1 MESSSFG
8 EEGNQPDPQP
18 PRRSKWKRRLL
29 VWGGGTVLVAFGGGL
44 IYGWFFLQ
52 RQLVPLVETELTD
65 FLNRPVEIGSVEGFS
80 LSHLRFGA
88 SKIAATSSDPTN
100 ISLEAVE
107 VNYNLFR
114 LIFKRELSLE
124 VTAIAP
130 DIYLAQG
137 KKRNWLA
144 TPFDS
149 GENKQPSDGGLKV
162 NLRTLRLQDA
172 DVILAARSQ
181 AGKLQTPV
189 KAAISNGSLDLI
201 DNGKSIEFD
210 LAGKL
215 VKGGDIEVSGTAI
228 PQQEAINLVIR
239 GDGIAGADIDNL
251 LTLPFDVPTGK
262 VGANLDVKIRS
273 DRLPNLVGVAKLN
286 NVTVAIPGLP
296 TSFNKGNGHL
306 RFQGTA
312 IRFDEVA
319 TRYGFV
325 PGLVNGIIDLEKGYQ
340 LNAITRSVKIQ
351 EVLNTLKLKK
361 PPIAL
366 LGDVK
371 GDVRVTGALERPRLD
386 IDVVTTKRTRVDRVD
401 FRPGSRASVQFANAT
416 LAITDFR
423 ATPIAG
429 GRLTGTGKMQFKTGT
444 QQSPYQFNLQAANV
458 PAPAIARLYKTNLP
472 VDIERVSGQAK
483 FIGTLENPNKLIAT
497 GSAVFPLGG
506 GTVVARN
513 FRVANGRWQGDLQ
526 ALGVSI
532 ASLNVN
538 VTPPVRRGKLNAT
551 LQVSGSNA
559 DLRLD
564 AIRAAG
570 IANAA
575 IAGGLISTNNL
586 TLNNGRWD
594 GTFQARGL
602 QSDRLFTNSQQ
613 LAGRID
619 GTFALT
625 GAIANTLETI
635 SGTGKGSFTLP
646 GGIITAET
654 IRLSQGQFKALL
666 TTERVAVS
674 QFYQAGR
681 GTVAANLNVTGTLS
695 NPTLNA
701 IDAEGKLNFSDG
713 IGAIAQ
719 PVAANVNWNGRRL
732 NLQQV
737 TAPGI
742 AASGWIDIASELL
755 GTPAAI
761 EQFEI
766 KVAANRADVRNFS
779 LALPVSAER
788 LDYSGKI
795 NFNGIIAG
803 TPQALRID
811 GDAALENFKIV
822 GLTFDRILKGTVK
835 GIPQQG
841 IALDLTG
848 VEDRIQLALSPN
860 YQPVSFN
867 LALDRMEVS
876 GARKN
881 DLLQIKAN
889 NVDIG
894 IFQKIAQASKIP
906 VSEAFLAQP
915 FSGALAGNFVFN
927 FKTLELLGEEIAI
940 ANPRLG
946 RVQGDR
952 FTGSFRYFN
961 GNFALKNAL
970 FQKNESR
977 YLLEGEL
984 ANTKQGAQWQ
994 AKINVS
1000 QGEIQDVLETLQI
1013 FELADFGRGLNPN
1026 YVKAAALY
1034 QSKNPTPTRQQPP
1047 LFSVGTPEATVQEQL
1062 RRFSEIETLL
1072 RRQRKQR
1079 QEASPFPELAALT
1092 GKFDGELVASA
1103 TPERGVNAAFD
1114 FQGRAWQWE
1123 TFVFNRLKLKGDL
1136 RDGIVDLKPLE
1147 IQSGKS
1153 LLAFSGRIGGRTQA
1167 GELQLTRIPLDLV
1180 STLLNI
1186 PSTFALGGFL
1196 NGSVKLGGS
1205 RDDPQARGEVA
1216 IAQATINQTPLSTT
1230 QGNFNFDRGRLDFKA
1245 SSKLTPQ
1252 AEPLTLTG
1260 TLPYQVPFATVKSES
1275 DRLQLSLRVKNQGM
1289 KLLNLLSRDAISWV
1303 DGKGA
1308 IALDIS
1314 GRFDRQQGRP
1324 QALRADG
1331 IATFKEAAIAAQVIP
1346 DAPITQVNG
1355 KILFDFDRVEVKNL
1369 QGKFSG
1375 GRVTVAGKLPLVQS
1389 RPQND
1394 PLTVALDN
1402 LVFNLK
1408 GLYRGGVS
1416 GKVTVGGSALEPG
1429 IGGKLNLF
1437 DGQVLLGETNAQ
1449 SGGGAVAANSD
1460 VETNSTEFNNLELT
1474 LGDNIQLVRPPIL
1487 NFLATGSLT
1496 LNGTTSQPRPKG
1508 TITLKSGQVNL
1519 FASQLRLDRG
1529 EDNSA
1534 QFSPVRGLDPYLNI
1548 QLISSATETVRDALR
1563 TESSSSSSSEIIE
1576 PFSANLDSLQTIRIR
1591 ANIQGYASQ
1600 LANNI
1605 ELTSTPPRSQQE
1617 IVTLLGGG
1625 FVNTLGRGDT
1635 TLGLANL
1642 AGSAVF
1648 GSLQNV
1654 ITDRLGVS
1662 EFRIFSAPLIDEEER
1677 LSRNQFGIAAEAAI
1691 DLTNDLSFSTQKI
1704 LNSDRPF
1711 QFGLQYRVNNNIVIR
1726 GSSNFSDD
1734 SRAVIEFEQRF

>member
-1 MESSSFG
+1 
-8 EEGNQPDPQP
+8 
-18 PRRSKWKRRLL
+18 
-29 VWGGGTVLVAFGGGL
+29 L

-65 FLNRPVEIGSVEGFS
+65 FLNRPVEIGSLEGFS
-80 LSHLRFGA
+80 LSHLRFGT

-100 ISLEAVE
+100 ISLAAVD
-107 VNYNLFR
+107 VNYNLFQ

-149 GENKQPSDGGLKV
+149 GEKKQPSDDGGLKV
-162 NLRTLRLQDA
+162 NLKTLRLQDA
-172 DVILAARSQ
+172 DLILAARSQ
-181 AGKLQTPV
+181 TGKLQTPV

-210 LAGKL
+210 LVGKL
-215 VKGGDIEVSGTAI
+215 VNGGDIEVSGTAI
-228 PQQEAINLVIR
+228 PQQEAINLVVR
-239 GDGIAGADIDNL
+239 GSNILGADIDNL
-251 LTLPFDVPTGK
+251 LTLPFDVPTGS
-262 VGANLDVKIRS
+262 VGANLDIQIRP
-273 DRLPNLVGVAKLN
+273 DRLPRLVGVAKLN
-286 NVTVAIPGLP
+286 DVTVALRGLP
-296 TSFNKGNGHL
+296 ASFSKGNGHL
-306 RFQGTA
+306 RFQSTA
-312 IRFDEVA
+312 IRFEEVA

-325 PGLVNGIIDLEKGYQ
+325 PGLVNGVIDLEKGYQ

-371 GDVRVTGALERPRLD
+371 GDVRVTGALERPQLD
-386 IDVVTTKRTRVDRVD
+386 IDVVTTQRTRIDRVD
-401 FRPGSRASVQFANAT
+401 FRPGSRANVQFANAT
-416 LAITDFR
+416 LAITGFR
-423 ATPIAG
+423 ATPSAG
-429 GRLTGTGKMQFKTGT
+429 GRITGTGKMQFKTGDRS
-444 QQSPYQFNLQAANV
+444 QQSPYQFNLQATNV

-472 VDIERVSGQAK
+472 VDIEQISGQAK
-483 FIGTLENPNKLIAT
+483 FVGTLENPNKLTTT
-497 GSAVFPLGG
+497 GSATFPLGG

-513 FRVANGRWQGDLQ
+513 FRVANGLWQGDLQ

-538 VTPPVRRGKLNAT
+538 VTPPVRRGKLNAN
-551 LQVSGSNA
+551 LKVSGTNA

-575 IAGGLISTNNL
+575 IAGGLVATNNL
-586 TLNNGRWD
+586 TLSNGRWN

-602 QSDRLFTNSQQ
+602 QSDRLFTNSKQ

-619 GTFALT
+619 GTFGLT

-646 GGIITAET
+646 GGIIAAET
-654 IRLSQGQFKALL
+654 IQLTQGQFQAVL
-666 TTERVAVS
+666 TTDRVAVT

-681 GTVAANLNVTGTLS
+681 GTVAANLNVTGALS
-695 NPTLNA
+695 NPALDA
-701 IDAEGKLNFSDG
+701 IKAQGKLNFSNG
-713 IGAIAQ
+713 IGAIAR
-719 PVAANVNWNGRRL
+719 PVATTLNWNGRRL
-732 NLQQV
+732 NLERV
-737 TAPGI
+737 AAPGI

-761 EQFEI
+761 EQFELKI
-766 KVAANRADVRNFS
+766 AANRADVRNFS

-788 LDYSGKI
+788 LDYSGKL
-795 NFNGIIAG
+795 NFNGIVAG

-811 GDAALENFKIV
+811 GEAALENFKIV
-822 GLTFDRILKGTVK
+822 GLTFDRLLKGTVK
-835 GIPQQG
+835 GVPQQG
-841 IALDLTG
+841 ISIDLTG
-848 VEDRIQLALSPN
+848 VEDRIQLALAPN
-860 YQPVSFN
+860 YQPISFE

-876 GARKN
+876 GKRQN
-881 DLLQIKAN
+881 ELLQVEAN
-889 NVDIG
+889 NVNIG
-894 IFQKIAQASKIP
+894 IFKNIAQASKLP
-906 VSEAFLAQP
+906 VSTAFLAQP
-915 FSGALAGNFVFN
+915 LSGDLTGNFVFN
-927 FKTLELLGEEIAI
+927 FKTLELVGEEIAI

-952 FTGSFRYFN
+952 FTGSFRYLN
-961 GNFALKNAL
+961 GNFAIKEAL
-970 FQKNESR
+970 LQKNESR

-984 ANTKQGAQWQ
+984 ANTNQGAQWQ

-1034 QSKNPTPTRQQPP
+1034 RTRNPNPREQQPP
-1047 LFSVGTPEATVQEQL
+1047 LFSVGTPRASVQEQL

-1079 QEASPFPELAALT
+1079 QEASPFPELAALR
-1092 GKFDGELVASA
+1092 GKFNGELVASA
-1103 TPERGVNAAFD
+1103 TPERGVIAAFD
-1114 FQGRAWQWE
+1114 FQGQAWQWE

-1136 RDGIVDLKPLE
+1136 RDGIVTLKPLE
-1147 IQSGKS
+1147 IQSGES
-1153 LLAFSGRIGGRTQA
+1153 LLAFSGRVGGKTQA
-1167 GELQLTRIPLDLV
+1167 GELQLAKIPLDLV
-1180 STLLNI
+1180 STLLNL
-1186 PSTFALGGFL
+1186 PPTFAVGGFL
-1196 NGSVKLGGS
+1196 NGNVKLAGS
-1205 RDDPQARGEVA
+1205 RDNPQARGEVA
-1216 IAQATINQTPLSTT
+1216 IAQATVNQTPLSTT
-1230 QGNFNFDRGRLDFKA
+1230 QGTFQFDRGRLNFQA

-1252 AEPLTLTG
+1252 APPLTLTG
-1260 TLPYQVPFATVKSES
+1260 SLPYQVPFATVKSDS
-1275 DRLQLSLRVKNQGM
+1275 DRLQLSLRVKNEGM
-1289 KLLNLLSRDAISWV
+1289 KLLDILSRDAISWV
-1303 DGKGA
+1303 GGKGA

-1314 GRFDRQQGRP
+1314 GRFDRQTGRP

-1355 KILFDFDRVEVKNL
+1355 KILFDFDRVEVKSL

-1375 GRVTVAGKLPLVQS
+1375 GQVMVAGTLPLIKS
-1389 RPQND
+1389 RPQNN
-1394 PLTVALDN
+1394 PLTVDLDN

-1437 DGQVLLGETNAQ
+1437 DGQVLLGETNAR
-1449 SGGGAVAANSD
+1449 STGGAVAANAD
-1460 VETNSTEFNNLELT
+1460 AETNSTEFNNLELT
-1474 LGDNIQLVRPPIL
+1474 LGDNIELVRPPIL

-1496 LNGTTSQPRPKG
+1496 LNGTTSQPRPRG
-1508 TITLKSGQVNL
+1508 TITLQSGRVNL

-1529 EDNSA
+1529 EDNIA
-1534 QFSPVRGLDPYLNI
+1534 QFSPARGLDPYLNI
-1548 QLISSATETVRDALR
+1548 QLVSSATETTRDALR
-1563 TESSSSSSSEIIE
+1563 NESSSSEIIE

-1591 ANIQGYASQ
+1591 ASIQGYASQ
-1600 LANNI
+1600 FSNNI
-1605 ELTSTPPRSQQE
+1605 ELTSIPPRSQQE

-1648 GSLQNV
+1648 GSLQNAIV
-1654 ITDRLGVS
+1654 DRLGIG
-1662 EFRIFSAPLIDEEER
+1662 EFRIFSAPLLDEEER
-1677 LSRNQFGIAAEAAI
+1677 ISRNQFGIAAEAAI
-1691 DLTNDLSFSTQKI
+1691 DLTKDLSFSTLKI

-1734 SRAVIEFEQRF
+1734 SRAIIEFEQRF